1 MKLYSFRSMLEI
13 VGVSPSFIKRLEDAE
28 VLYPM
33 EEGNEVFYT
42 ERDMRKLFLAKD
54 LHEMGVNFA
63 GIEVILEISD
73 RMLSMKRETDDVIY
87 KLFKYIDKN
96 IGE

>member
-1 MKLYSFRSMLEI
+1 MKLYSFRSLLEI
-13 VGVSPSFIKRLEDAE
+13 VGVTPGFIKRLEEAE
-28 VLYPM
+28 LLYPM

-42 ERDMRKLFLAKD
+42 ERDIRKLFLAKD
-54 LHEMGVNFA
+54 LQEMGVNFA

-73 RMLSMKRETDDVIY
+73 RMFSMKKDTDDVIY

-96 IGE
+96 IRE

>member
-1 MKLYSFRSMLEI
+1 MKPYSFRSLLEI
-13 VGVSPSFIKRLEDAE
+13 VGVTPSFIKRLGEAE
-28 VLYPM
+28 ALYPV
-33 EEGNEVFYT
+33 EKGNEVFYT
-42 ERDMRKLFLAKD
+42 ERNIRKLFLVKD
-54 LHEMGVNFA
+54 LQEMGVNFA

-73 RMLSMKRETDDVIY
+73 RMFNIRKETDYVIY